1 MVPDGFLKTAFA
13 ERLRVYTAFA
23 LLSTSPIAQ
32 CLDVLQTV
40 LVIVDPK
47 RAKVHDLVVAAELM
61 DNGKDDINNPLLG
74 ERFLIPSYFV
84 RGWVGLRD

>member
-1 MVPDGFLKTAFA
+1 MVRGGSLTTAFG

-23 LLSTSPIAQ
+23 RLSTSPIAQ

-74 ERFLIPSYFV
+74 ERFFIQVISC
-84 RGWVGLRD
+84 VGG